1 MTIKPVIRNGKVIP
15 GLFDIYIRVSQDKKG
30 RVRRRVECATEIDAQ
45 AIENSIRSQ
54 LGLGAKKP
62 SPNTINTVAKKY
74 RDWMKNNIIG
84 KNDKPRMLIN
94 YIEPFFGHLLPD
106 ALTTDLI
113 QSYKEKRQ
121 AQALNKAIKRA
132 RKQGLPIPKAKR
144 IPRAINL
151 ELQALSTTI
160 DWGAAQKPSL
170 CNPLGFKIDMLPYRR
185 QIPAVA
191 TKDEIY
197 AIIDNAPDLFH
208 KSLFCALYE
217 AGLRSDEAKRMKPD
231 CIAIWEE
238 DVPIGKKG
246 KTIKVKFGII
256 RVHGKGDKTR
266 VVPLSPKGKLIAF
279 LEEHLKECGSAF
291 VWGNIGSFKTS
302 FNNSKRRAGITKK
315 ITPHTL
321 RHSFASHLLELESSD
336 LRSIQEMMGH
346 EDISTTQI
354 YAHTTFKKNAK
365 LIEQAF

>member
-1 MTIKPVIRNGKVIP
+1 MTIKPVIRNGKVVP
-15 GLFDIYIRVSQDKKG
+15 GLFDIYIRVSQEKKG

-62 SPNTINTVAKKY
+62 SPNTINTVSKKY
-74 RDWMKNNIIG
+74 RDWMKNNIAG

-94 YIEPFFGHLLPD
+94 CIEPFFGHLLPD

-121 AQALNKAIKRA
+121 AQSLNKAIIRA
-132 RKQGLPIPKAKR
+132 RKKGLPIPKAR
-144 IPRAINL
+144 PIPRAINL

-160 DWGAAQKPSL
+160 DWGAAQKPAL
-170 CNPLGFKIDMLPYRR
+170 CNPLSFEIKPLPYKR

-191 TKDEIY
+191 TKEEIY

-238 DVPIGKKG
+238 KVRKKG
-246 KTIKVKFGII
+246 NTTKVKFGLL
-256 RVHGKGDKTR
+256 RVHGKGNKTR
-266 VVPLSPKGKLIAF
+266 VVPLSPKGKLIAL
-279 LEEHLKECGSAF
+279 LEERLKECGPDYI
-291 VWGNIGSFKTS
+291 WDNIGSFKTS
-302 FNNSKRRAGITKK
+302 FNNSKRRAGIKKK
-315 ITPHTL
+315 ITPHTF
-321 RHSFASHLLELESSD
+321 RHSFASHLLELETSD

-354 YAHTTFKKNAK
+354 YTHTTFKKNAK

>member
-1 MTIKPVIRNGKVIP
+1 MTIKPVIKDGKIVP
-15 GLFDIYIRVSQDKKG
+15 GVYDIYIRVSQNDKD
-30 RVRRRVECATEIDAQ
+30 RVRRRVKCANEIDAQ
-45 AIENSIRSQ
+45 VIENSIRAQ
-54 LGLGAKKP
+54 LGLGSKKP
-62 SPNTINTVAKKY
+62 SPNTINTVSRKY

-106 ALTTDLI
+106 ALTTELI
-113 QSYKEKRQ
+113 QLYKEKRQ
-121 AQALNKAIKRA
+121 AMALNKAVIRA
-132 RKQGLPIPKAKR
+132 KKKGLPIPKTKP
-144 IPRAINL
+144 IPRSINL

-160 DWGAAQKPSL
+160 DWGASQKPAL

-191 TKDEIY
+191 SKDEIY
-197 AIIDNAPDLFH
+197 SIIDNALDLFH

-231 CIAIWEE
+231 CVAIWEE
-238 DVPIGKKG
+238 KVRD
-246 KTIKVKFGII
+246 KTGRVKKVKLGMM
-256 RVHGKGDKTR
+256 RVHGKGNKTR
-266 VVPLSPKGKLIAF
+266 VVPLSPTGRLIRL
-279 LEEHLKECGSAF
+279 LEERLKDCGPDY
-291 VWGNIGSFKTS
+291 VWGNIGSFKTA

-315 ITPHTL
+315 ITPHTF

-346 EDISTTQI
+346 EDVSTTQI
-354 YAHTTFKKNAK
+354 YTHTTFRKNAK
-365 LIEQAF
+365 LIGQAF